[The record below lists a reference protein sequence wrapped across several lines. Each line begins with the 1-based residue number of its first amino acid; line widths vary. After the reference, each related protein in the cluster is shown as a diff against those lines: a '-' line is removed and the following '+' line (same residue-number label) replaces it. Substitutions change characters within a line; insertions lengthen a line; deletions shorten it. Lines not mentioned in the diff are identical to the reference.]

1 MGMRRADSK
10 DLDDYEMTVQQ
21 DLAVQRTWLAN
32 ERTLLAYVRTFMGFV
47 GLGVALIALF
57 ATQAGMILG
66 AVSIA
71 TGSVVMIIGL
81 ISYTRTRSALVD
93 EHRAL
98 RERVGD
104 T

>member
-1 MGMRRADSK
+1 MRRADSG

-81 ISYTRTRSALVD
+81 ITNTLTRSALVD
-93 EHRAL
+93 EHRAF
-98 RERVGD
+98 REREGD

>member
-1 MGMRRADSK
+1 MGMRRADST
-10 DLDDYEMTVQQ
+10 DMADYEITVQQ
-21 DLAVQRTWLAN
+21 DLAVPLTWLAN

>member
-1 MGMRRADSK
+1 
-10 DLDDYEMTVQQ
+10 MTLQQ
-21 DLAVQRTWLAN
+21 DLAVQRPWLAN
-32 ERTLLAYVRTFMGFV
+32 EHTLLAYVRTFMGFV
-47 GLGVALIALF
+47 GLGVALIAVF
-57 ATQAGMILG
+57 PSQAGMILG

-81 ISYTRTRSALVD
+81 ISSTRTRSALVD

-98 RERVGD
+98 NERVGG

>member
-1 MGMRRADSK
+1 MRKVETGDR
-10 DLDDYEMTVQQ
+10 DDCEMTLQQ

-57 ATQAGMILG
+57 ATQAGVILG

-81 ISYTRTRSALVD
+81 TSYTRTRSALVK
-93 EHRAL
+93 EHREL
-98 RERVGD
+98 RERVGGS
-104 T
+104 